1 MITIVLLTHAGLG
14 EAFAAALRHI
24 FGTMPPA
31 LEILEILPDEAPEAG
46 RRRLWSLLE
55 KINDG
60 DAMLILNDLY
70 GATPANLIPAT
81 LPEGRVAAV
90 SGLNLAM
97 LLRALSRRSEG
108 LVAARQGALE
118 GGVQGVADIL
128 EQRPRATLRRM
139 PE

>member
-24 FGTMPPA
+24 FGAMPPA
-31 LEILEILPDEAPEAG
+31 LEILEILPDQPPEEG
-46 RRRLWSLLE
+46 QRRLWGLLE
-55 KINDG
+55 KIGDG

-81 LPEGRVAAV
+81 LPEGCVAAV

-108 LVAARQGALE
+108 LAAARQGALE
-118 GGVQGVADIL
+118 GGVQGVVDIL
-128 EQRPRATLRRM
+128 EQRPHAILLRM

>member
-14 EAFAAALRHI
+14 EAFAAVLRHI

-31 LEILEILPDEAPEAG
+31 LEILEILPDQPPEEG
-46 RRRLWSLLE
+46 GRRLWGLLE
-55 KINDG
+55 KMREG

-70 GATPANLIPAT
+70 GATPANLIPAI

-97 LLRALSRRSEG
+97 LLRALARRGEG
-108 LVAARQGALE
+108 LAAARRGALE

-128 EQRPRATLRRM
+128 EQRDRALCI
-139 PE
+139 

>member
-24 FGTMPPA
+24 FGTLPPA
-31 LEILEILPDEAPEAG
+31 LVVLEVLPDQAPEAG

-55 KINDG
+55 NLGEDDG
-60 DAMLILNDLY
+60 ILILNDLY
-70 GATPANLIPAT
+70 GATPANLIPAI

-97 LLRALSRRSEG
+97 LLRALSRRGEG
-108 LVAARQGALE
+108 LAAARRGAME
-118 GGVQGVADIL
+118 GGMEGIVDIL
-128 EQRPRATLRRM
+128 VHRDAQASPSN
-139 PE
+139 